1 MTKALVTWL
10 TVTWIALAPV
20 HALEIEGVK
29 LEDKI
34 TLGPH
39 KTELVLNGAGVRTKL
54 MFAKVY
60 IGGLYLTHKTTE
72 TEAVL
77 ANPGPK
83 RVVMHFLAEEVTAPE
98 LIQSMNDALAANHIP
113 AALVL
118 LEGRIRRMNRMM
130 SRIGVIR
137 KGGVVHL
144 DYVPGTGTRV
154 TVNGEE
160 KITIPGEDFYRAMLR
175 IWIGAKPVDG
185 KLRNSMLGDGDRFRL
200 F

>member
-1 MTKALVTWL
+1 MIRALVTWL

-39 KTELVLNGAGVRTKL
+39 NTELVLNGAGVRTKL

-60 IGGLYLTHKTTE
+60 VGGLYLTHKTTE

-113 AALVL
+113 AALAL

-144 DYVPGTGTRV
+144 DYIPGTGTRV

-175 IWIGAKPVDG
+175 VWIGAKPVDG